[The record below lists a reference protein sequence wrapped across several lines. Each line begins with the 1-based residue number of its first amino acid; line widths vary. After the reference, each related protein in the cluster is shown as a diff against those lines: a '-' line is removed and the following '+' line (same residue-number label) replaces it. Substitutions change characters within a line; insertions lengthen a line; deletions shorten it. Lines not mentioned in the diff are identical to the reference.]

1 MGQKYQY
8 TSIHRIFAKMERE
21 GLPIIDEGNVIEYIG
36 EALEQI
42 GAVPYYEDAIA
53 FIEIKD
59 HQCPL
64 PNGLHQI
71 NQLARNYCW
80 DHQNK
85 ENNIC
90 PADVINSCGNLGT
103 TPPGLN
109 CGTPGNPC
117 PPNSLGIPL
126 DCRGM
131 PIMEYE
137 LAYYRPYFDLQ
148 AEYYIGG
155 NSGVHQQCFKPIRLA
170 TSTFYLAPD
179 RIENMIA
186 GTDGNT
192 LYAAGCSTDEYQ
204 VIRKEFIRTSF
215 KTGHI
220 ALSYTRQPVDENGYP
235 LIPDAAEYTE
245 ALVCYIA
252 YKYAQ
257 KERRAGREGAIGRE
271 QAAMADWH
279 WYCKQ
284 ARNMDLMPYGIDE
297 HQNWYDS
304 RTRLLPNDKQYFG
317 FFGKMA
323 RPEGRKFD
331 DPDYRN
337 YSLSYF
343 RGVGGNYNW

>member
-8 TSIHRIFAKMERE
+8 TSIERIFAKMTRE
-21 GLPIIDEGNVIEYIG
+21 GLPIIDEGDVIEYIG

-42 GAVPYYEDAIA
+42 GAVPYYEEAVA

-71 NQLARNYCW
+71 NQIARNFCW
-80 DHQNK
+80 K
-85 ENNIC
+85 EEQKEDNIC
-90 PADVINSCGNLGT
+90 PADVIASCALPAPTN
-103 TPPGLN
+103 N
-109 CGTPGNPC
+109 CGSPGNPC
-117 PPNSLGIPL
+117 PPNTLGIPL
-126 DCRGM
+126 NCQGM
-131 PIMEYE
+131 PMVEYE

-148 AEYYIGG
+148 SEYYLWS
-155 NSGVHQQCFKPIRLA
+155 NSGLYQNCFRPVRLA
-170 TSTFYLAPD
+170 TSNFFLSKDKVDNT
-179 RIENMIA
+179 IA
-186 GTDGNT
+186 GAEGT
-192 LYAAGCSTDEYQ
+192 LYDNGRHDEYT
-204 VIRKEFIRTSF
+204 VIRKETIRTSF
-215 KTGHI
+215 RCGQI
-220 ALSYTRQPVDENGYP
+220 ALSYTRQPVDDNGYP
-235 LIPDAAEYTE
+235 LVPDAVEYTE
-245 ALVCYIA
+245 AIVCYIA

-257 KERRAGREGAIGRE
+257 KERRAGREGAVGRE
-271 QAAMADWH
+271 QAAMSDWQ

-297 HQNWYDS
+297 HQNWYDA
-304 RTRLLPNDKQYFG
+304 RTRLLPNDRQYYG

-343 RGVGGNYNW
+343 RGVGANYNW